1 MPFKDKQM
9 NKLMLVSFITISTL
23 GLGSNAFAKDKTE
36 KLFEKTI
43 DSADIAVGQVVKG
56 TGNIIH
62 ATMGGK
68 PRKNISILGDST
80 TDAADA
86 E

>member
-1 MPFKDKQM
+1 M

-23 GLGSNAFAKDKTE
+23 GLGLSSNAFAKDKTE